1 MKKFTTS
8 PTQETAFTVSQLN
21 RQIQQLLEASLPWIL
36 VEGEISNLA
45 KPSSGHWYFS
55 LKDDRAQI
63 RCAMFKGKNSAV
75 RFQPKDGD
83 MVRLRARVTFYGP
96 RGDCQLSVE
105 GMESA
110 GEGALQQAFERLK
123 NTLQVEGLFDPK
135 HKKPLPTK
143 PERVAIIT
151 SPVGAAVRDM
161 IIAFRRRFPLT
172 ELTILPSLVQGQD
185 AAKNVLK
192 QLRRADE
199 SGYFDAIIL
208 GRGGGSLEDLWSFN
222 DETLAR
228 AIFNANTPI
237 VSAVGHETDF
247 TIADFV
253 ADIRAATPTAAAEL
267 LSPDRT
273 QLIRQIEQQENQL
286 TRRMSRILEQ
296 SQQQLDFLT
305 KRIRHP
311 KERIDQQQNQLD
323 QLKRRLEHSV
333 QRQIQERLV
342 QSTNLTHRLAKNSP
356 ERRIEQNKTTLS
368 NMDAR
373 LARALQNTLASKQ
386 TAFGRLVEKLN
397 LVSPLNTLSR
407 GYAIASKDKQVIRSV
422 ADVSKDDK
430 ISIRVEDGTITAS
443 VTSKRR
449 TPNKTTATKSS

>member
-1 MKKFTTS
+1 MKNFTTS
-8 PTQETAFTVSQLN
+8 TSQETAFTVSQLN

-55 LKDDRAQI
+55 LKDDKAQI
-63 RCAMFKGKNSAV
+63 RCAMFKGKNAAV
-75 RFQPKDGD
+75 RFKPKDGD

-123 NTLQVEGLFDPK
+123 NSLQAEGLFAPE

-185 AAKNVLK
+185 AAKNILR
-192 QLRRADE
+192 QLQRADG
-199 SGYFDAIIL
+199 SGHFDAIIL

-228 AIFNANTPI
+228 AIFAAQTPI

-253 ADIRAATPTAAAEL
+253 ADVRAATPTAAAEL

-273 QLIRQIEQQENQL
+273 QLIRQIEQQEKQL
-286 TRRMSRILEQ
+286 VRRMSRILEQ
-296 SQQQLDFLT
+296 SQQQLDFMI

-311 KERIDQQQNQLD
+311 TERIEQQQNQLE
-323 QLKRRLEHSV
+323 QLKRRLQQSM
-333 QRQIQERLV
+333 QRALAEQ
-342 QSTNLTHRLAKNSP
+342 QSQTLNLQHRLERSSP
-356 ERRIEQNKTTLS
+356 SRRIDQDKQKLKA
-368 NMDAR
+368 MDAR
-373 LARALQNTLASKQ
+373 LARALSNSLTNKQ
-386 TAFGRLVEKLN
+386 TAFSRLVDKLN
-397 LVSPLNTLSR
+397 LVSPLNTLAR
-407 GYAIASKDKQVIRSV
+407 GYAIASKDEQVIRSV
-422 ADVSKDDK
+422 KDVKAGDS
-430 ISIRVEDGTITAS
+430 ISVRVQDGVLS
-443 VTSKRR
+443 CDVTK
-449 TPNKTTATKSS
+449 A

>member
-45 KPSSGHWYFS
+45 KPGSGHWYFS

-83 MVRLRARVTFYGP
+83 LVRLRARVTFYGP

-123 NTLQVEGLFDPK
+123 NTLQVEGLFAPE
-135 HKKPLPTK
+135 HKKTLPRK

-151 SPVGAAVRDM
+151 SSAGAAVRDM

-172 ELTILPSLVQGQD
+172 ELTILPSLVQGKD
-185 AAKNVLK
+185 AAKNILK
-192 QLRRADE
+192 QLTRADE
-199 SGYFDAIIL
+199 SGYFDAIVI

-247 TIADFV
+247 TISDFV
-253 ADIRAATPTAAAEL
+253 ADVRAATPTAAAEL
-267 LSPDRT
+267 LSPDKT
-273 QLIRQIEQQENQL
+273 QLIRQITQQESQL

-311 KERIDQQQNQLD
+311 KERIDQQQTQLD
-323 QLKRRLEHSV
+323 QLKRRLQQSLE
-333 QRQIQERLV
+333 RQIQEHKV
-342 QSTNLTHRLAKNSP
+342 KTQNLEHRLQKNTP
-356 ERRIEQNKTTLS
+356 VRRIKQNRDKLRDI
-368 NMDAR
+368 DAR
-373 LARALQNTLASKQ
+373 LALALNNALTSKQ
-386 TAFGRLVEKLN
+386 TSFARLIDKLN

-422 ADVSKDDK
+422 NEVEKGDAIKV
-430 ISIRVEDGTITAS
+430 RVQDGEINCTVA
-443 VTSKRR
+443 
-449 TPNKTTATKSS
+449 ATKAIG

>member
-1 MKKFTTS
+1 MKNFTTS
-8 PTQETAFTVSQLN
+8 APQETAFTVSQLN

-55 LKDDRAQI
+55 LKDDKAQI
-63 RCAMFKGKNSAV
+63 RCAMFKGKNAAV
-75 RFQPKDGD
+75 RFKPKDGD

-123 NTLQVEGLFDPK
+123 NNLQAEGLFAPE

-185 AAKNVLK
+185 AAKNILR
-192 QLRRADE
+192 QLQRADG
-199 SGYFDAIIL
+199 SGHFDAIIL

-228 AIFNANTPI
+228 AIFAAQTPI

-253 ADIRAATPTAAAEL
+253 ADVRAATPTAAAEL

-273 QLIRQIEQQENQL
+273 QLIRQIEQQEKQL
-286 TRRMSRILEQ
+286 VRRMSRILEQ
-296 SQQQLDFLT
+296 SQQQLDFMT

-311 KERIDQQQNQLD
+311 KERIEQQQNQLE
-323 QLKRRLEHSV
+323 QLKRRLQQSM
-333 QRQIQERLV
+333 QRKILEQQT
-342 QSTNLTHRLAKNSP
+342 QTTNLAHRLERNSP
-356 ERRIEQNKTTLS
+356 ARRIDQDRQKLKDI
-368 NMDAR
+368 DAR
-373 LARALQNTLASKQ
+373 LARALSNTLTNKQ
-386 TAFGRLVEKLN
+386 TAFARIVDKLN
-397 LVSPLNTLSR
+397 LVSPLNTLAR

-422 ADVSKDDK
+422 KDVKKGDA
-430 ISIRVEDGTITAS
+430 ISVRVQDGVIS
-443 VTSKRR
+443 CDVTS
-449 TPNKTTATKSS
+449 SQS

>member
-1 MKKFTTS
+1 MKNFTTS
-8 PTQETAFTVSQLN
+8 ALQETAFTVSQLN

-63 RCAMFKGKNSAV
+63 RCAMFKGKNAAV
-75 RFQPKDGD
+75 RFKPKDGD

-123 NTLQVEGLFDPK
+123 NNLQAEGLFAPE

-185 AAKNVLK
+185 AAKNILR
-192 QLRRADE
+192 QLQRADG
-199 SGYFDAIIL
+199 SGHFDAIIL

-228 AIFNANTPI
+228 AIFSANTPI

-253 ADIRAATPTAAAEL
+253 ADVRAATPTAAAEL
-267 LSPDRT
+267 LSPDRN
-273 QLIRQIEQQENQL
+273 QLIRQIEQQEKQL
-286 TRRMSRILEQ
+286 VRRMSRILEQ
-296 SQQQLDFLT
+296 CQQQLDFMT

-311 KERIDQQQNQLD
+311 KERIEQQQNQLE
-323 QLKRRLEHSV
+323 QLKRRLQQSI
-333 QRQIQERLV
+333 QRKVLEQQT
-342 QSTNLTHRLAKNSP
+342 QTANLTHRLERNSP
-356 ERRIEQNKTTLS
+356 TRRIDQSRQKLKDI
-368 NMDAR
+368 DAR
-373 LARALQNTLASKQ
+373 LARALNNTLTNKQ
-386 TAFGRLVEKLN
+386 TTFARIIDKLN
-397 LVSPLNTLSR
+397 LVSPLNTLAR
-407 GYAIASKDKQVIRSV
+407 GYAIASKDKQVIRSIK
-422 ADVSKDDK
+422 DVETGDAISVRVQDGIISCEVTTDK
-430 ISIRVEDGTITAS
+430 STL
-443 VTSKRR
+443 
-449 TPNKTTATKSS
+449 

>member
-1 MKKFTTS
+1 MKNFTTS
-8 PTQETAFTVSQLN
+8 ASQETAFTVSQLN

-45 KPSSGHWYFS
+45 KPGSGHWYFS

-63 RCAMFKGKNSAV
+63 RCAMFKGKNAAV
-75 RFQPKDGD
+75 RFKPRDGD

-105 GMESA
+105 SMESA

-123 NTLQVEGLFDPK
+123 NNLQAEGLFAPE

-143 PERVAIIT
+143 PERIAIIT

-185 AAKNVLK
+185 ASKNILR
-192 QLRRADE
+192 QLQRADG
-199 SGYFDAIIL
+199 SGHFDAIIL

-222 DETLAR
+222 DEPLAR
-228 AIFNANTPI
+228 AIFAANTPI

-253 ADIRAATPTAAAEL
+253 ADVRAATPTAAAEL
-267 LSPDRT
+267 LSPDRN
-273 QLIRQIEQQENQL
+273 QLIRQIEQQEKQL
-286 TRRMSRILEQ
+286 VRRMSRILEQ
-296 SQQQLDFLT
+296 SQQQLDFMT

-311 KERIDQQQNQLD
+311 KERIEQQQTQLNQLKHRL
-323 QLKRRLEHSV
+323 QQSMQRKVLEQQNHTANLAHRLE
-333 QRQIQERLV
+333 R
-342 QSTNLTHRLAKNSP
+342 NSP
-356 ERRIEQNKTTLS
+356 TRRIDQDRQKLKDI
-368 NMDAR
+368 DAR
-373 LARALQNTLASKQ
+373 LARALSNTLTNKQ
-386 TAFGRLVEKLN
+386 TAFARIIDKLN
-397 LVSPLNTLSR
+397 LVSPLNTLAR
-407 GYAIASKDKQVIRSV
+407 GYAIASKDEQVIRSV
-422 ADVSKDDK
+422 KDVKKGDA
-430 ISIRVEDGTITAS
+430 ISIRVQDGTIACD
-443 VTSKRR
+443 VTER
-449 TPNKTTATKSS
+449 

>member
-1 MKKFTTS
+1 MKNFTAP

-45 KPSSGHWYFS
+45 KPGSGHWYFS
-55 LKDDRAQI
+55 LKDDKAQI
-63 RCAMFKGKNSAV
+63 RCAMFKSKNNAV
-75 RFQPKDGD
+75 RFSPKEGD

-105 GMESA
+105 SMESA

-123 NTLQVEGLFDPK
+123 NTLQTEGLFDPNN
-135 HKKPLPTK
+135 KKALPVQ

-151 SPVGAAVRDM
+151 SPIGAAVRDM

-172 ELTILPSLVQGQD
+172 ELTILPSLVQGKD
-185 AAKNVLK
+185 AAKNILK
-192 QLRRADE
+192 QLQRADS
-199 SGYFDAIIL
+199 SGHFDAIVL

-228 AIFNANTPI
+228 AIFAANTPI

-253 ADIRAATPTAAAEL
+253 ADVRAATPTAAAEL
-267 LSPDRT
+267 LSPDRH
-273 QLIRQIEQQENQL
+273 QLIRQINQQEQQL

-296 SQQQLDFLT
+296 KQQQLDFTT

-311 KERIDQQQNQLD
+311 KERIEQQQNQLN
-323 QLKRRLEHSV
+323 QLKHRLEQNILRRLSHHQTQMEN
-333 QRQIQERLV
+333 
-342 QSTNLTHRLAKNSP
+342 TAHRLAKSSP
-356 ERRIEQNKTTLS
+356 ARRIEQNKQQLLDMDKRLSRALS
-368 NMDAR
+368 N
-373 LARALQNTLASKQ
+373 ALTQKQ
-386 TAFGRLVEKLN
+386 TAFARLVDKLN

-407 GYAIASKDKQVIRSV
+407 GYAIASKKSHVIRSV
-422 ADVSKDDK
+422 EGVEKGDAIKV
-430 ISIRVEDGTITAS
+430 RVQNGEIDCTVAGTKVIG
-443 VTSKRR
+443 
-449 TPNKTTATKSS
+449 

>member
-1 MKKFTTS
+1 MKNFTTS
-8 PTQETAFTVSQLN
+8 ASQETAFTVSQLN

-45 KPSSGHWYFS
+45 KPGSGHWYFS

-63 RCAMFKGKNSAV
+63 RCAMFKGKNAAV
-75 RFQPKDGD
+75 RFKPKDGD

-105 GMESA
+105 SMESA

-123 NTLQVEGLFDPK
+123 NNLQAEGLFAPE

-185 AAKNVLK
+185 ASKNILR
-192 QLRRADE
+192 QLQRADG
-199 SGYFDAIIL
+199 SGHFDAIIL

-222 DETLAR
+222 DEPLAR
-228 AIFNANTPI
+228 AIFAANTPI

-253 ADIRAATPTAAAEL
+253 ADVRAATPTAAAEL
-267 LSPDRT
+267 LSPDRN
-273 QLIRQIEQQENQL
+273 QLIRQIEQQEKQL
-286 TRRMSRILEQ
+286 VRRMSRILEQ
-296 SQQQLDFLT
+296 SQQQLDFMT

-311 KERIDQQQNQLD
+311 KERIEQQQTQLNQLKHRL
-323 QLKRRLEHSV
+323 QQSMQRKVLEQQNHTANLAHRLE
-333 QRQIQERLV
+333 R
-342 QSTNLTHRLAKNSP
+342 NSP
-356 ERRIEQNKTTLS
+356 TRRIDQDRQKLKDI
-368 NMDAR
+368 DAR
-373 LARALQNTLASKQ
+373 LARALSNTLTNKQ
-386 TAFGRLVEKLN
+386 TAFARIIDKLN
-397 LVSPLNTLSR
+397 LVSPLNTLAR
-407 GYAIASKDKQVIRSV
+407 GYAIASKDEQVIRSV
-422 ADVSKDDK
+422 KDVKKGDA
-430 ISIRVEDGTITAS
+430 ISVRVQDGVIS
-443 VTSKRR
+443 CDVTS
-449 TPNKTTATKSS
+449 SQS

>member
-8 PTQETAFTVSQLN
+8 PAQETAFTVSQLN

-45 KPSSGHWYFS
+45 KPGSGHWYFS
-55 LKDDRAQI
+55 LKDNRAQI
-63 RCAMFKGKNSAV
+63 RCAMFKGKNSTV
-75 RFQPKDGD
+75 RFRPKDGD

-105 GMESA
+105 SMESA

-123 NTLQVEGLFDPK
+123 LTLQSEGLFDAE
-135 HKKPLPTK
+135 HKKTLPSK

-161 IIAFRRRFPLT
+161 VTTFRRRFPLT

-185 AAKNVLK
+185 AARNVLK
-192 QLRRADE
+192 QLLRADE
-199 SGYFDAIIL
+199 SGYFDAIIV

-222 DETLAR
+222 DEALAR
-228 AIFNANTPI
+228 AIFNAKTPI

-253 ADIRAATPTAAAEL
+253 ADMRAATPTAAAEL
-267 LSPDRT
+267 LSPDRLH
-273 QLIRQIEQQENQL
+273 LIRQVEQQERQL
-286 TRRMSRILEQ
+286 VRRMSRILEQ

-305 KRIRHP
+305 RRIRHP

-323 QLKRRLEHSV
+323 QLKRRLQQSIE
-333 QRQIQERLV
+333 RKIQDH
-342 QSTNLTHRLAKNSP
+342 QTKTQNLAHRLGKASP
-356 ERRIEQNKTTLS
+356 ETRILQHRAKLQDI
-368 NMDAR
+368 DAR
-373 LARALQNTLASKQ
+373 LALALKNSLTSKQ
-386 TAFGRLVEKLN
+386 TSFARLVDKLN

-407 GYAIASKDKQVIRSV
+407 GYAIAAKGEQVIRSV
-422 ADVSKDDK
+422 DDVQKGDA
-430 ISIRVEDGTITAS
+430 ISVRVQDGVIKCEVNA
-443 VTSKRR
+443 
-449 TPNKTTATKSS
+449 

>member
-1 MKKFTTS
+1 MKNFTTS
-8 PTQETAFTVSQLN
+8 APQETAFTVSQLN

-55 LKDDRAQI
+55 LKDDKAQI
-63 RCAMFKGKNSAV
+63 RCAMFKGKNAAV
-75 RFQPKDGD
+75 RFKPKDGD

-123 NTLQVEGLFDPK
+123 NNLQAEGLFAPE

-185 AAKNVLK
+185 AAKNILR
-192 QLRRADE
+192 QLQRADG
-199 SGYFDAIIL
+199 SGHFDAIIL

-228 AIFNANTPI
+228 AIFAAQTPI

-253 ADIRAATPTAAAEL
+253 ADVRAATPTAAAEL
-267 LSPDRT
+267 LSPDRN
-273 QLIRQIEQQENQL
+273 QLIRQIEQQEKQL
-286 TRRMSRILEQ
+286 VRRMSRILEQ
-296 SQQQLDFLT
+296 SQQQLDFMT

-311 KERIDQQQNQLD
+311 KERIEQQQNQLE
-323 QLKRRLEHSV
+323 QLKRRLQQSM
-333 QRQIQERLV
+333 QRKILEQQT
-342 QSTNLTHRLAKNSP
+342 QTTNLAHRLERNSP
-356 ERRIEQNKTTLS
+356 ARRIDQDRQKLKDI
-368 NMDAR
+368 DAR
-373 LARALQNTLASKQ
+373 LARALSNTLTNKQ
-386 TAFGRLVEKLN
+386 TAFARIVDKLN
-397 LVSPLNTLSR
+397 LVSPLNTLAR

-422 ADVSKDDK
+422 KEVKNGDA
-430 ISIRVEDGTITAS
+430 ISVRVQDGVIS
-443 VTSKRR
+443 CDVTS
-449 TPNKTTATKSS
+449 SQS

>member
-1 MKKFTTS
+1 MKNFTTS
-8 PTQETAFTVSQLN
+8 ASQETAFTVSQLN

-45 KPSSGHWYFS
+45 KPGSGHWYFS
-55 LKDDRAQI
+55 LKDDKAQI
-63 RCAMFKGKNSAV
+63 RCAMFKGKNAAV
-75 RFQPKDGD
+75 RFKPKDGD

-105 GMESA
+105 SMESA

-123 NTLQVEGLFDPK
+123 NNLQAEGLFAPE

-185 AAKNVLK
+185 ASKNILR
-192 QLRRADE
+192 QLQRADG
-199 SGYFDAIIL
+199 SGHFDAIIL

-228 AIFNANTPI
+228 AIFAAQTPI

-253 ADIRAATPTAAAEL
+253 ADVRAATPTAAAEL
-267 LSPDRT
+267 LSPDRN
-273 QLIRQIEQQENQL
+273 QLIRQIEQQEKQL
-286 TRRMSRILEQ
+286 VRRMSRILEQ
-296 SQQQLDFLT
+296 CQQQLDFTT

-311 KERIDQQQNQLD
+311 KERIEQQQNQLD
-323 QLKRRLEHSV
+323 QLKHRLRQSMQRKVSEQRSQAANLAHRLE
-333 QRQIQERLV
+333 R
-342 QSTNLTHRLAKNSP
+342 NSP
-356 ERRIEQNKTTLS
+356 TRRIDQDRQKLKDI
-368 NMDAR
+368 DAR
-373 LARALQNTLASKQ
+373 LARALSNTLTNKQ
-386 TAFGRLVEKLN
+386 TAFARIVDKLN
-397 LVSPLNTLSR
+397 LVSPLNTLAR
-407 GYAIASKDKQVIRSV
+407 GYAIASRDKQVIRSV
-422 ADVSKDDK
+422 NDVEKGDAIK
-430 ISIRVEDGTITAS
+430 IRVQDGEIACEVVESKAS
-443 VTSKRR
+443 S
-449 TPNKTTATKSS
+449 

>member
-8 PTQETAFTVSQLN
+8 PASETAFTVSQLN

-45 KPSSGHWYFS
+45 KPGSGHWYFS

-105 GMESA
+105 SMESA

-123 NTLQVEGLFDPK
+123 NTLQTEGLFSPE
-135 HKKPLPTK
+135 HKKPLPTQ

-185 AAKNVLK
+185 AAKNIVK
-192 QLRRADE
+192 QLNRADD

-222 DETLAR
+222 DEALAR
-228 AIFNANTPI
+228 RIFQATTPI

-253 ADIRAATPTAAAEL
+253 ADVRAATPTAAAEL
-267 LSPDRT
+267 LSPDKA
-273 QLIRQIEQQENQL
+273 QLIRQIAQQESQL

-296 SQQQLDFLT
+296 SQQQLDFMI

-311 KERIDQQQNQLD
+311 KERIDQQQTQLD
-323 QLKRRLEHSV
+323 QLKRRLQQSLE
-333 QRQIQERLV
+333 RTIQEHKV
-342 QSTNLTHRLAKNSP
+342 KTQNLEHRLQKNTP
-356 ERRIEQNKTTLS
+356 ARRIEQNQEKLRDI
-368 NMDAR
+368 DAR
-373 LARALQNTLASKQ
+373 LALALNNTLTSKQ
-386 TAFGRLVEKLN
+386 ASFARLIDKLN

-422 ADVSKDDK
+422 NEIEKGD
-430 ISIRVEDGTITAS
+430 SIKVRVQDGEINCTVA
-443 VTSKRR
+443 
-449 TPNKTTATKSS
+449 ATKAIG

>member
-8 PTQETAFTVSQLN
+8 APQETAFTVSQLN

-45 KPSSGHWYFS
+45 KPGSGHWYFS
-55 LKDDRAQI
+55 LKDDKAQI
-63 RCAMFKGKNSAV
+63 RCAMFKGKNAAV
-75 RFQPKDGD
+75 RFKPKDGD

-105 GMESA
+105 SMESA

-123 NTLQVEGLFDPK
+123 NNLQAEGLFAPE
-135 HKKPLPTK
+135 HKKPLSTK

-185 AAKNVLK
+185 AAKNILR
-192 QLRRADE
+192 QLQRADG
-199 SGYFDAIIL
+199 SGHFDAIIL

-228 AIFNANTPI
+228 AIFAAQTPI

-253 ADIRAATPTAAAEL
+253 ADVRAATPTAAAEL
-267 LSPDRT
+267 LSPDRN
-273 QLIRQIEQQENQL
+273 QLIRQIEQQEKQL
-286 TRRMSRILEQ
+286 VRRMSRILEQ
-296 SQQQLDFLT
+296 SQQQLDFMT

-311 KERIDQQQNQLD
+311 KERIEQQQNQLE
-323 QLKRRLEHSV
+323 QLKRRLQQSM
-333 QRQIQERLV
+333 QRKILEQQT
-342 QSTNLTHRLAKNSP
+342 QTTNLAHRLERNSP
-356 ERRIEQNKTTLS
+356 TRRIDQDRQKLKDI
-368 NMDAR
+368 DAR
-373 LARALQNTLASKQ
+373 LARALSNTLTNKQ
-386 TAFGRLVEKLN
+386 TAFARIVDKLN
-397 LVSPLNTLSR
+397 LVSPLNTLAR

-422 ADVSKDDK
+422 KDVKNGDA
-430 ISIRVEDGTITAS
+430 ISVRVQDGVIS
-443 VTSKRR
+443 CDVTS
-449 TPNKTTATKSS
+449 SQS

>member
-1 MKKFTTS
+1 MKNFTAP

-45 KPSSGHWYFS
+45 KPGSGHWYFS
-55 LKDDRAQI
+55 LKDDKAQI
-63 RCAMFKGKNSAV
+63 RCAMFKSKNNAV
-75 RFQPKDGD
+75 RFRPKEGD

-105 GMESA
+105 SMESA

-123 NTLQVEGLFDPK
+123 NTLQTEGLFEPK
-135 HKKPLPTK
+135 HKKTLPSQ

-151 SPVGAAVRDM
+151 SPIGAAVRDM

-172 ELTILPSLVQGQD
+172 ELTILPSLVQGKE
-185 AAKNVLK
+185 AAKNILK
-192 QLRRADE
+192 QLQRAGC
-199 SGYFDAIIL
+199 SGHFDAIIL

-222 DETLAR
+222 DEALAR
-228 AIFNANTPI
+228 AIFHAQTPI

-253 ADIRAATPTAAAEL
+253 ADVRAATPTAAAEL
-267 LSPDRT
+267 LSPDRN
-273 QLIRQIEQQENQL
+273 QLIRQIEQQEKQL

-296 SQQQLDFLT
+296 CQQQLDFTT

-311 KERIDQQQNQLD
+311 KERIEQQQNQLD
-323 QLKRRLEHSV
+323 QLKRHLQHGIQRHLSLHQTQVKNTALRLEKS
-333 QRQIQERLV
+333 
-342 QSTNLTHRLAKNSP
+342 NPTHRITRDKQQLLDMEK
-356 ERRIEQNKTTLS
+356 RLS
-368 NMDAR
+368 
-373 LARALQNTLASKQ
+373 RALNNTFAHKQ
-386 TAFGRLVEKLN
+386 TAFARIIEKLN

-407 GYAIASKDKQVIRSV
+407 GYAIASKDTHVIRSIN
-422 ADVSKDDK
+422 DVEKGDALTV
-430 ISIRVEDGTITAS
+430 RVQDGEVNCT
-443 VTSKRR
+443 V
-449 TPNKTTATKSS
+449 KTTKAIR

>member
-1 MKKFTTS
+1 MKNFTTPAS
-8 PTQETAFTVSQLN
+8 QETAFTVSQLN

-45 KPSSGHWYFS
+45 KPGSGHWYFS
-55 LKDDRAQI
+55 LKDDKAQI
-63 RCAMFKGKNSAV
+63 RCAMFKGKNAAV
-75 RFQPKDGD
+75 RFKPKDGD

-123 NTLQVEGLFDPK
+123 NNLQAEGLFAPE

-185 AAKNVLK
+185 AAKNILR
-192 QLRRADE
+192 QLQRADG
-199 SGYFDAIIL
+199 SGHFDAIIL

-228 AIFNANTPI
+228 AIFAAQTPI

-253 ADIRAATPTAAAEL
+253 ADVRAATPTAAAEL
-267 LSPDRT
+267 LSPDRN
-273 QLIRQIEQQENQL
+273 QLIRQIEQQEKQL
-286 TRRMSRILEQ
+286 VRRMSRILEQ
-296 SQQQLDFLT
+296 SQQQLDFMT

-311 KERIDQQQNQLD
+311 KERIEQQQNQLE
-323 QLKRRLEHSV
+323 QLKRRLQQSM
-333 QRQIQERLV
+333 QRKVLEQQT
-342 QSTNLTHRLAKNSP
+342 QTANLAHRLEKNSP
-356 ERRIEQNKTTLS
+356 TRRIDQDRQKLKDI
-368 NMDAR
+368 DAR
-373 LARALQNTLASKQ
+373 LARALSNTLTNKQ
-386 TAFGRLVEKLN
+386 TAFARIIDKLN
-397 LVSPLNTLSR
+397 LVSPLNTLAR
-407 GYAIASKDKQVIRSV
+407 GYAIATKDKQVIRSV
-422 ADVSKDDK
+422 KDVKKGDA
-430 ISIRVEDGTITAS
+430 ISVRVQDGEIICT
-443 VTSKRR
+443 V
-449 TPNKTTATKSS
+449 KTTTTVN

>member
-1 MKKFTTS
+1 MKNFTTS
-8 PTQETAFTVSQLN
+8 TSQETAFTVSQLN

-55 LKDDRAQI
+55 LKDDKAQI
-63 RCAMFKGKNSAV
+63 RCAMFKGKNAAV
-75 RFQPKDGD
+75 RFKPKDGD

-123 NTLQVEGLFDPK
+123 NSLQAEGLFAPE

-185 AAKNVLK
+185 AAKNILR
-192 QLRRADE
+192 QLQRADG
-199 SGYFDAIIL
+199 SGHFDAIIL

-228 AIFNANTPI
+228 AIFAAQTPI

-253 ADIRAATPTAAAEL
+253 ADVRAATPTAAAEL

-273 QLIRQIEQQENQL
+273 QLIRQIEQQEKQL
-286 TRRMSRILEQ
+286 VRRMSRILEQ
-296 SQQQLDFLT
+296 SQQQLDFMI

-311 KERIDQQQNQLD
+311 TERIEQQQNQLE
-323 QLKRRLEHSV
+323 QLKRRLQQGM
-333 QRQIQERLV
+333 QRKVLEQQT
-342 QSTNLTHRLAKNSP
+342 QTANLSHRLERNSP
-356 ERRIEQNKTTLS
+356 TRRIDQDRQKLKDI
-368 NMDAR
+368 DAR
-373 LARALQNTLASKQ
+373 LARALNRTLANKQ
-386 TAFGRLVEKLN
+386 TAFARIIDKLN
-397 LVSPLNTLSR
+397 LVSPLNTLAR
-407 GYAIASKDKQVIRSV
+407 GYAIASKDEQVIRSV
-422 ADVSKDDK
+422 KDVKAGDS
-430 ISIRVEDGTITAS
+430 ISVRVQDGVLS
-443 VTSKRR
+443 CDVTK
-449 TPNKTTATKSS
+449 A

>member
-1 MKKFTTS
+1 MKNFTTS
-8 PTQETAFTVSQLN
+8 ASQETAFTVSQLN

-45 KPSSGHWYFS
+45 KPGSGHWYFS

-63 RCAMFKGKNSAV
+63 RCAMFKGKNAAV
-75 RFQPKDGD
+75 RFKPKDGD

-105 GMESA
+105 SMESA

-123 NTLQVEGLFDPK
+123 NNLQAEGLFAAE

-172 ELTILPSLVQGQD
+172 ELTVLPSLVQGQD
-185 AAKNVLK
+185 ASKNILR
-192 QLRRADE
+192 QLQRADG
-199 SGYFDAIIL
+199 SGHFDAIIL

-228 AIFNANTPI
+228 AIFASNTPI

-253 ADIRAATPTAAAEL
+253 ADVRAATPTAAAEL
-267 LSPDRT
+267 LSPDRN
-273 QLIRQIEQQENQL
+273 QLIRQIEQQEKQL
-286 TRRMSRILEQ
+286 VRRMSRILEQ
-296 SQQQLDFLT
+296 SQQQLDFMT

-311 KERIDQQQNQLD
+311 KERIEQQQNQLN
-323 QLKRRLEHSV
+323 QLKHRLQQSMQRKVLEQQNHTANLVHRLE
-333 QRQIQERLV
+333 R
-342 QSTNLTHRLAKNSP
+342 NSP
-356 ERRIEQNKTTLS
+356 TRRIDQDRQKLKDI
-368 NMDAR
+368 DAR
-373 LARALQNTLASKQ
+373 LARALSNTLTNKQ
-386 TAFGRLVEKLN
+386 TAFARIIDKLN
-397 LVSPLNTLSR
+397 LVSPLNTLAR

-422 ADVSKDDK
+422 NEIEKSDLIK
-430 ISIRVEDGTITAS
+430 IRVQDGEINCT
-443 VTSKRR
+443 V
-449 TPNKTTATKSS
+449 KTTKAIS

>member
-45 KPSSGHWYFS
+45 KPGSGHWYFS

-83 MVRLRARVTFYGP
+83 KVRLRARVTFYGP

-123 NTLQVEGLFDPK
+123 NSLQVEGLFAPE
-135 HKKPLPTK
+135 HKRTLPTQ

-185 AAKNVLK
+185 AAKNILK
-192 QLRRADE
+192 QLNRADD

-222 DETLAR
+222 DEALAR
-228 AIFNANTPI
+228 RIFQATTPI

-253 ADIRAATPTAAAEL
+253 ADVRAATPTAAAEL
-267 LSPDRT
+267 LSPDKT
-273 QLIRQIEQQENQL
+273 QLIRQITQQESQL

-296 SQQQLDFLT
+296 SQQQLDFMI

-323 QLKRRLEHSV
+323 QFKRRLQQSLE
-333 QRQIQERLV
+333 RTIQQHKV
-342 QSTNLTHRLAKNSP
+342 KTQNLEHRLQKNTP
-356 ERRIEQNKTTLS
+356 ARRIEQNQEKLRDI
-368 NMDAR
+368 DAR
-373 LARALQNTLASKQ
+373 LALALNNTLTSKQ
-386 TAFGRLVEKLN
+386 TSFARLIDKLN

-422 ADVSKDDK
+422 NEIEKGD
-430 ISIRVEDGTITAS
+430 SIKVRVQDGEINCTVA
-443 VTSKRR
+443 
-449 TPNKTTATKSS
+449 ATKAIG

>member
-1 MKKFTTS
+1 MNIFTTS
-8 PTQETAFTVSQLN
+8 SPQETAFSVSQLN
-21 RQIQQLLEASLPWIL
+21 KQIQQLLEASFPWVL

-55 LKDDRAQI
+55 LKDDKAQI
-63 RCAMFKGKNSAV
+63 RCAMFKSKNNAV
-75 RFQPKDGD
+75 RFRPKDGD
-83 MVRLRARVTFYGP
+83 KVRLRARVTFYGP

-105 GMESA
+105 SMESA

-123 NTLQVEGLFDPK
+123 NTLQLEGLFDAS
-135 HKKPLPTK
+135 HKKPLPSK

-185 AAKNVLK
+185 AAKNI
-192 QLRRADE
+192 LRQMQRADS
-199 SGYFDAIIL
+199 SGHFDAIIL

-228 AIFNANTPI
+228 AIFHAQTPI

-247 TIADFV
+247 TITDFV
-253 ADIRAATPTAAAEL
+253 ADVRAATPTAAAEL
-267 LSPDRT
+267 LSPDRN
-273 QLIRQIEQQENQL
+273 QLIRQIEQQEKQL

-296 SQQQLDFLT
+296 CQQQLDFTT

-311 KERIDQQQNQLD
+311 KERIEQQQSQLNQLLHRL
-323 QLKRRLEHSV
+323 QQNIQRNMSEQHIQTSNLAHRLERSSPA
-333 QRQIQERLV
+333 RRISQERQALNNID
-342 QSTNLTHRLAKNSP
+342 TRLAHALRNNLTN
-356 ERRIEQNKTTLS
+356 
-368 NMDAR
+368 
-373 LARALQNTLASKQ
+373 KQ
-386 TAFGRLVEKLN
+386 TAFARIIDKLN

-407 GYAIASKDKQVIRSV
+407 GYAIASKDKQVIRSIEEV
-422 ADVSKDDK
+422 EKGDALTV
-430 ISIRVEDGTITAS
+430 RVQDGEVRCT
-443 VTSKRR
+443 V
-449 TPNKTTATKSS
+449 KTTKAIH

>member
-1 MKKFTTS
+1 MKNFTTS
-8 PTQETAFTVSQLN
+8 APQETAFTVSQLN

-45 KPSSGHWYFS
+45 KPGSGHWYFS
-55 LKDDRAQI
+55 LKDDKAQI
-63 RCAMFKGKNSAV
+63 RCAMFKGKNAAV
-75 RFQPKDGD
+75 RFKPKDGD

-105 GMESA
+105 SMESA

-123 NTLQVEGLFDPK
+123 NNLQAEGLFAPE

-185 AAKNVLK
+185 AAKNILR
-192 QLRRADE
+192 QLQRADG
-199 SGYFDAIIL
+199 SGHFDAIIL

-228 AIFNANTPI
+228 AIFAAQTPI

-253 ADIRAATPTAAAEL
+253 ADVRAATPTAAAEL
-267 LSPDRT
+267 LSPDRN
-273 QLIRQIEQQENQL
+273 QLIRQIEQQEKQL
-286 TRRMSRILEQ
+286 VRRMSRILEQ
-296 SQQQLDFLT
+296 SQQQLDFMT

-311 KERIDQQQNQLD
+311 KERIEQQQNQLE
-323 QLKRRLEHSV
+323 QLKRRLQQSM
-333 QRQIQERLV
+333 QRKILEQQT
-342 QSTNLTHRLAKNSP
+342 QTTNLAHRLERNSP
-356 ERRIEQNKTTLS
+356 ARGIDQDRQKLKDI
-368 NMDAR
+368 DAR
-373 LARALQNTLASKQ
+373 LARALSNTLTNKQ
-386 TAFGRLVEKLN
+386 TAFARIVDKLN
-397 LVSPLNTLSR
+397 LVSPLNTLAR

-422 ADVSKDDK
+422 KEVKNGDA
-430 ISIRVEDGTITAS
+430 ISVRVQDGVIS
-443 VTSKRR
+443 CDVTS
-449 TPNKTTATKSS
+449 SQS

>member
-8 PTQETAFTVSQLN
+8 VSQETAFTVSQLN

-55 LKDDRAQI
+55 LKDDKAQI
-63 RCAMFKGKNSAV
+63 RCAMFKGKNAAV
-75 RFQPKDGD
+75 RFKPKDGD

-123 NTLQVEGLFDPK
+123 NNLQAEGLFAPE

-143 PERVAIIT
+143 PERIAIIT

-185 AAKNVLK
+185 AAKNILR
-192 QLRRADE
+192 QLQRADG
-199 SGYFDAIIL
+199 SGHFDAIIL

-228 AIFNANTPI
+228 AIFAANTPI

-247 TIADFV
+247 TISDFV
-253 ADIRAATPTAAAEL
+253 ADVRAATPTAAAEL
-267 LSPDRT
+267 LSPDRN
-273 QLIRQIEQQENQL
+273 QLIRQIEQQEKQL
-286 TRRMSRILEQ
+286 VRRMSRILEQ
-296 SQQQLDFLT
+296 CQQQLDFMT

-311 KERIDQQQNQLD
+311 KERIEQQQNQLE
-323 QLKRRLEHSV
+323 QLKRRLQQSM
-333 QRQIQERLV
+333 QRKVLEQQT
-342 QSTNLTHRLAKNSP
+342 QTANLAHRLERNSP
-356 ERRIEQNKTTLS
+356 TRRIDQDRQKLKDI
-368 NMDAR
+368 DAR
-373 LARALQNTLASKQ
+373 LARALSNTLTNKQ
-386 TAFGRLVEKLN
+386 TAFARIIDKLN
-397 LVSPLNTLSR
+397 LVSPLNTLAR

-422 ADVSKDDK
+422 KDVEKGDA
-430 ISIRVEDGTITAS
+430 ISVRVQDGIIS
-443 VTSKRR
+443 CDVTDR
-449 TPNKTTATKSS
+449 

>member
-8 PTQETAFTVSQLN
+8 VSQETAFTVSQLN

-55 LKDDRAQI
+55 LKDDKAQI
-63 RCAMFKGKNSAV
+63 RCAMFKGKNAAV
-75 RFQPKDGD
+75 RFKPKDGD

-123 NTLQVEGLFDPK
+123 NTLQAEGLFAPE

-151 SPVGAAVRDM
+151 SPIGAAVRDM
-161 IIAFRRRFPLT
+161 VIAFRRRFPLT

-185 AAKNVLK
+185 AAKNILR
-192 QLRRADE
+192 QLQRADG
-199 SGYFDAIIL
+199 SGHFDAIIL

-228 AIFNANTPI
+228 AIFAAQTPI

-253 ADIRAATPTAAAEL
+253 ADVRAATPTAAAEL
-267 LSPDRT
+267 LSPDRHH
-273 QLIRQIEQQENQL
+273 LVRQIEQQEKQL
-286 TRRMSRILEQ
+286 ARRMSRILEQ
-296 SQQQLDFLT
+296 SQQQLDFMI

-311 KERIDQQQNQLD
+311 KERIEQQQIQLD
-323 QLKRRLEHSV
+323 QLKRRLQQSM
-333 QRQIQERLV
+333 QRKVIEQQT
-342 QSTNLTHRLAKNSP
+342 QTANLAHRLERNSP
-356 ERRIEQNKTTLS
+356 SRRIDQDRQKLKD
-368 NMDAR
+368 MDAR
-373 LARALQNTLASKQ
+373 LARALSNTLTNKQ
-386 TAFGRLVEKLN
+386 TTFARIIDKLN
-397 LVSPLNTLSR
+397 LVSPLNTLAR
-407 GYAIASKDKQVIRSV
+407 GYAIASKDEQVIRSV
-422 ADVSKDDK
+422 KDVKAGDS
-430 ISIRVEDGTITAS
+430 ISVRVQDGVLS
-443 VTSKRR
+443 CDVTK
-449 TPNKTTATKSS
+449 A

>member
-1 MKKFTTS
+1 MKNFTTS
-8 PTQETAFTVSQLN
+8 ASQETAFTVSQLN

-45 KPSSGHWYFS
+45 KPGSGHWYFS

-63 RCAMFKGKNSAV
+63 RCAMFKGKNAAV
-75 RFQPKDGD
+75 RFKPRDGD

-105 GMESA
+105 SMESA

-123 NTLQVEGLFDPK
+123 NNLQAEGLFAPE

-143 PERVAIIT
+143 PERIAIIT

-185 AAKNVLK
+185 ASKNILR
-192 QLRRADE
+192 QLQRADG
-199 SGYFDAIIL
+199 SGHFDAIIL

-222 DETLAR
+222 DEPLAR
-228 AIFNANTPI
+228 AIFAANTPI

-253 ADIRAATPTAAAEL
+253 ADVRAATPTAAAEL
-267 LSPDRT
+267 LSPDRN
-273 QLIRQIEQQENQL
+273 QLIRQIEQQEKQL
-286 TRRMSRILEQ
+286 VRRMSRILEQ
-296 SQQQLDFLT
+296 SQQQLDFMT

-311 KERIDQQQNQLD
+311 KERIEQQQTQLNQLKHRL
-323 QLKRRLEHSV
+323 QQSMQRKVLEQQNHTANLAHRLE
-333 QRQIQERLV
+333 R
-342 QSTNLTHRLAKNSP
+342 NSP
-356 ERRIEQNKTTLS
+356 TRRIDQDRQKLKDI
-368 NMDAR
+368 DAR
-373 LARALQNTLASKQ
+373 LARALSNTLTNKQ
-386 TAFGRLVEKLN
+386 TAFARIIDKLN
-397 LVSPLNTLSR
+397 LVSPLNTLAR
-407 GYAIASKDKQVIRSV
+407 GYAIASKDEQVIRSV
-422 ADVSKDDK
+422 KDVKKGDA
-430 ISIRVEDGTITAS
+430 ISIRVQDGTIACD
-443 VTSKRR
+443 VTKR
-449 TPNKTTATKSS
+449 